1 MKVFQLIII
10 DQQKDMFCSGRKKT
24 KSNFVYIFF
33 LPRIVQEHIRKS
45 KRIEACR
52 IINVYAQRAQYV
64 FLVINSNQF
73 RILHSYMLL
82 L

>member
-10 DQQKDMFCSGRKKT
+10 DLQKDMFCSGGKKT

-33 LPRIVQEHIRKS
+33 PPRIVQEHIRKS

-52 IINVYAQRAQYV
+52 IINVYVQRAACTVCVPGDKFQPV
-64 FLVINSNQF
+64 SNF
-73 RILHSYMLL
+73 T
-82 L
+82 